1 MKKMLA
7 ILTMVLLSAGAF
19 AQTKP
24 MDWAE
29 LKAYHS
35 VMSATFHPAEE
46 GKLEPIKSRSGE
58 MVEKA
63 VALQKSTPPA
73 DFDKKEIKKQVNKLV
88 KGSKDVDKLVKKNAA
103 DADITKGL
111 TSLHDVFHEIVG
123 LCSGEHEDHK

>member
-7 ILTMVLLSAGAF
+7 MLTMVLSSAGAF

-88 KGSKDVDKLVKKNAA
+88 KGSKDVDKLVKKNAV
-103 DADITKGL
+103 DADITKSL

-123 LCSGEHEDHK
+123 LCSGVHEDHK

>member
-7 ILTMVLLSAGAF
+7 MLTMVLLSAGAF

-46 GKLEPIKSRSGE
+46 GKLEPIKTRSGE
-58 MVEKA
+58 LVEKA

-73 DFDKKEIKKQVNKLV
+73 DFDKKEISKKVKSLV
-88 KGSKDVDKLVKKNAA
+88 KGSKNLDKMVKKNAP
-103 DADITKGL
+103 DADITKDF
-111 TSLHDVFHEIVG
+111 TALHDVFHDIVG
-123 LCSGEHEDHK
+123 LCSGEHEEH

>member
-7 ILTMVLLSAGAF
+7 LLTMVLLSAGAF

-29 LKAYHS
+29 LKAFHS

-46 GKLEPIKSRSGE
+46 GKLEPIKTRSGE

-63 VALQKSTPPA
+63 VALQKSNPPA
-73 DFDKKEIKKQVNKLV
+73 DFDKKEIKKKVNALA
-88 KGSKDVDKLVKKNAA
+88 KGSKGLDKMIKSNAA
-103 DADITKGL
+103 DAEIVKSL
-111 TSLHDVFHEIVG
+111 TALHDVFHDIVG
-123 LCSGEHEDHK
+123 LCSGEHEEH

>member
-7 ILTMVLLSAGAF
+7 MLTLVLLSAGAF

-46 GKLEPIKSRSGE
+46 GKLEPIKTRSGE
-58 MVEKA
+58 LVEKA

-73 DFDKKEIKKQVNKLV
+73 DFDKKEISKKVKSLV
-88 KGSKDVDKLVKKNAA
+88 KGSKNLDKMVKKNAA
-103 DADITKGL
+103 DADITKDF
-111 TSLHDVFHEIVG
+111 TALHDVFHDIVG
-123 LCSGEHEDHK
+123 LCSGEHEEH

>member
-7 ILTMVLLSAGAF
+7 MLTMVLLSAGAF

-29 LKAYHS
+29 LKDFHS

-46 GKLEPIKSRSGE
+46 GKLEPIKTRSGE

-63 VALQKSTPPA
+63 VTLQKSTPPA
-73 DFDKKEIKKQVNKLV
+73 DFDKKEIKKKVNSLV
-88 KGSKDVDKLVKKNAA
+88 KGSKGLDKLVKNNAA
-103 DADITKGL
+103 DADIVKSL
-111 TSLHDVFHEIVG
+111 TSLHDVFHDIVG
-123 LCSGEHEDHK
+123 LCKGEHEDH

>member
-1 MKKMLA
+1 MKKMLVLFSA
-7 ILTMVLLSAGAF
+7 VLLSYGAF

-29 LKAYHS
+29 LKDYHS

-73 DFDKKEIKKQVNKLV
+73 DFDKKEIKKKVNSLV
-88 KGSKDVDKLVKKNAA
+88 KGTKSVDKLVKKNAA
-103 DADITKGL
+103 DADITKSL
-111 TSLHDVFHEIVG
+111 TSLHDVFHEIIG
-123 LCSGEHEDHK
+123 LCSGEHEAHK

>member
-7 ILTMVLLSAGAF
+7 MLTMVLLSAGAF

-29 LKAYHS
+29 LKDYHS

-88 KGSKDVDKLVKKNAA
+88 KGSKGVDKLVKKNAA
-103 DADITKGL
+103 DADITKSL